1 MKKRILNNV
10 FDVILYVDEKNELD
24 FPEIKISRISGEAIP
39 YELFDNL
46 NEDLIE
52 AFHKDESFYKIPRN
66 KWVSLKLSYGI
77 EKPLKLIDFAFVK

>member
-10 FDVILYVDEKNELD
+10 FDVILYVDE

-52 AFHKDESFYKIPRN
+52 VFHEDESFYKITRN
-66 KWVSLKLSYGI
+66 KWVSIKLAYAVA
-77 EKPLKLIDFAFVK
+77 KPLKLIDFAFVK